1 MASVNKASGVGFKT
15 STTSSNAGSVAAL
28 AYRDVMGRS
37 GYQYRQYE
45 DGTIVILVSPVPTTR
60 TPLTV
65 ASGTPEWAAISKE
78 IGPFPNQINPQTG
91 KKWTAAE
98 WALVLSTG
106 AQAAAAVVQA
116 GAKKTRKK
124 KGMPEVLPPA
134 PVPPPS
140 EMPSWLIPAGIGGLA
155 LILILAMRGGGGSQP
170 QAAA

>member
-15 STTSSNAGSVAAL
+15 STTSSSAGSVAAL
-28 AYRDVMGRS
+28 ASRDVVGS
-37 GYQYRQYE
+37 GGYSYRQYE
-45 DGTIVILVSPVPTTR
+45 DGTIVILTSPYGTSNK
-60 TPLTV
+60 TV
-65 ASGTPEWAAISKE
+65 QTGTSEWAAISKE

-155 LILILAMRGGGGSQP
+155 LILILAMRGSGGSQP